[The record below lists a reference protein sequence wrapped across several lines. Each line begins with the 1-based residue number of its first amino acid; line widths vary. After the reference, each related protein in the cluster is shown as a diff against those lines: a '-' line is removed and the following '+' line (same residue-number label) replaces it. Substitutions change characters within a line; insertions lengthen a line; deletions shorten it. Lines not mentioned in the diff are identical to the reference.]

1 MSSQW
6 DLAIEIVT
14 TLRQAG
20 HIALFAGGCVRDLL
34 LGKTPKD
41 YDVATSANPEEV
53 QQLFGYRRTKA
64 VGASFGVIMVLPAR
78 KRRTPS
84 QI

>member
-1 MSSQW
+1 MFSQR

-34 LGKTPKD
+34 LGKTPNLRQ
-41 YDVATSANPEEV
+41 S
-53 QQLFGYRRTKA
+53 
-64 VGASFGVIMVLPAR
+64 
-78 KRRTPS
+78 
-84 QI
+84 